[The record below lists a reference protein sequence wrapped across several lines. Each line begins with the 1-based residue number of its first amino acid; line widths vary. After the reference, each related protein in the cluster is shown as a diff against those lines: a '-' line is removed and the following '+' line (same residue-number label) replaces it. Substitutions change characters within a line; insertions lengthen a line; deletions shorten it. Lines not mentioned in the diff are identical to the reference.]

1 MLRGGVLRLKPAAIL
16 DIGSSKVVCLC
27 GSSVHTDG
35 ILVHGVGICEYAG
48 FENGEFN
55 DMASLGEAV
64 LTAIEDAEQQ
74 SCTRIREVAVAV
86 PAPFVKLITTRATL
100 HIESRNRRIT
110 VDDIDDVISMSLEK
124 ARAPEH
130 LLMHS
135 TPVSFTVGGIESAT
149 VPEGARADEL
159 SAEVSHMYVRESFV
173 QQMERILS
181 SMHVEISMC
190 VSAQLAEAIHI
201 IPEQERVRP
210 AVLIDVGYTHTDVC
224 LIENAALT
232 NLQSFELGGQQ
243 FASDLSF
250 GLDIPLEY
258 AEQVKRR
265 YTFLQEPLSS
275 VEIIRMPTGVK
286 RVDHRVVDLIVDA
299 RAQELAGLL
308 KKALRDMGIR
318 PESRPVIYLTGGGIS
333 MMHGSGEY
341 LRQQLGY
348 HVRRDMPSYMHEM
361 NSPNYTSAF
370 GALDFVL
377 RASNESEAAAQ
388 EPSAGSL
395 WDRILDKLR
404 NLLIK

>member
-1 MLRGGVLRLKPAAIL
+1 MKPAAIL

-35 ILVHGVGICEYAG
+35 ILVHGVGICEYSG
-48 FENGEFN
+48 FEGGEFS
-55 DMASLGEAV
+55 DEASLQEAI
-64 LTAIEDAEQQ
+64 LTAIEAAEQQ
-74 SCTRIREVAVAV
+74 SRIRIREVALSV
-86 PAPFVKLITTRATL
+86 PAPFVKLVTTQATL
-100 HIESRNRRIT
+100 LIESRSRRIT

-130 LLMHS
+130 ILMHS
-135 TPVSFTVGGIESAT
+135 TPVVFKIGGVESAE

-159 SAEVSHMYVRESFV
+159 SATVSHMYVRESFV
-173 QQMERILS
+173 RLMERMLS
-181 SMHVEISMC
+181 SMNVEISMC

-201 IPEQERVRP
+201 IPEAERVRP

-232 NLQSFELGGQQ
+232 DLQSIEMGGAQ
-243 FASDLSF
+243 FTGDLSF
-250 GLDIPLEY
+250 GLELPSEY

-265 YTFLQEPLSS
+265 YTFLQEPLSNFE
-275 VEIIRMPTGVK
+275 VVRMPTGAK
-286 RVDHRVVDLIVDA
+286 RIDHRLIDYIMAA

-308 KKALRDMGIR
+308 KTALRDMGVR
-318 PESRPVIYLTGGGIS
+318 PETRPAVYLTGGGIS

-341 LRQQLGY
+341 LKKKLGFNI
-348 HVRRDMPSYMHEM
+348 RRDMPSYMHEM

-377 RASNESEAAAQ
+377 RASNEDDTDVSETT
-388 EPSAGSL
+388 GSFWNRL
-395 WDRILDKLR
+395 LDRLR
-404 NLLIK
+404 DLFIK

>member
-1 MLRGGVLRLKPAAIL
+1 MKPAAIL

-35 ILVHGVGICEYAG
+35 ILVHGVGICDYAG
-48 FENGEFN
+48 FESGEFA

-64 LTAIEDAEQQ
+64 LTAIESAEQQ
-74 SCTRIREVAVAV
+74 SRTRIREVALAV
-86 PAPFVKLITTRATL
+86 PAPFVKLVTTRATL
-100 HIESRNRRIT
+100 HIETRSRRIT
-110 VDDIDDVISMSLEK
+110 VEDIDDVISMSLER

-130 LLMHS
+130 ILMHS
-135 TPVSFTVGGIESAT
+135 TPVSFTVGGVESAE

-181 SMHVEISMC
+181 SMNVEISMC

-232 NLQSFELGGQQ
+232 DLKSIEMGGQQ
-243 FASDLSF
+243 FAADLSF
-250 GLDIPLEY
+250 GLDIPMEY

-265 YTFLQEPLSS
+265 YTFLQEPLSNL
-275 VEIIRMPTGVK
+275 EIIRMPTGVK
-286 RVDHRVVDLIVDA
+286 RVEHRVVDLIVDA
-299 RAQELAGLL
+299 RAQELAALL
-308 KKALRDMGIR
+308 KKALREMGIR
-318 PESRPVIYLTGGGIS
+318 PESRPVTYLTGGGVS
-333 MMHGSGEY
+333 MMHGAGEY
-341 LRQQLGY
+341 LKQQLGLNI
-348 HVRRDMPSYMHEM
+348 RRDMPSYMHEM

-377 RASNESEAAAQ
+377 RASGEDDAPAPETTV
-388 EPSAGSL
+388 GSF
-395 WDRILDKLR
+395 WNRILDKLR
-404 NLLIK
+404 DLLIK